1 LDHLNHTVRR
11 CCVSAPR
18 STTRRAKTGN
28 QKISTRSSEPLGAR
42 DPDSRRVHAP
52 DKEAGVARDHAS
64 QRGRHA
70 ARRAGTHGQNTGGG
84 EQTAIPQTT
93 RIAPRAPLG
102 GGSISGGDRTGDAS
116 KAPSPG
122 LDRDAHG
129 SRRASSLERPRTPR
143 RRSRPR
149 APSRRTPNLRS
160 RTKNRFSQPLT
171 NTHRLSLPRM
181 VSGGPRSR
189 ETRSQ
194 TNSTCRPSRRAA
206 RRSGHR

>member
-1 LDHLNHTVRR
+1 MLCL
-11 CCVSAPR
+11 R
-18 STTRRAKTGN
+18 STLHHQTSQNR
-28 QKISTRSSEPLGAR
+28 QSKISNPFLRALGAR

-149 APSRRTPNLRS
+149 APSRRTRPRRHPPCRQADLS
-160 RTKNRFSQPLT
+160 D
-171 NTHRLSLPRM
+171 RLSLPRM

>member
-1 LDHLNHTVRR
+1 MDHLNHTSDDV
-11 CCVSAPR
+11 VSPLSLHHQTSQNR
-18 STTRRAKTGN
+18 QS
-28 QKISTRSSEPLGAR
+28 KISNPFLRALGAR

-116 KAPSPG
+116 RAPSPG